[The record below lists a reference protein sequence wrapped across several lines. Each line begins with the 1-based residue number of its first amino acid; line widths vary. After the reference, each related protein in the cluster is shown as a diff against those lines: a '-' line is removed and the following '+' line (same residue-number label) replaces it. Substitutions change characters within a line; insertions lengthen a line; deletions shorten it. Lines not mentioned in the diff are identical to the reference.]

1 MRFELVGFNV
11 DFRTNAEMEVGSDM
25 HILCRFAGRFPD
37 LAAEIL
43 ERDRHKRRN
52 FREET
57 ITDVLMAGLVPFEP
71 FGIRTDYPFDESATG
86 EDMDWEFVDELAVD
100 GRRYIR
106 LHIQAKRAKESKT
119 KIPYWFYGELD
130 HAVAPKPPAGSPKP
144 PKGAPKPPAL
154 HGSQHKLLID
164 EAAKLTGCVPLYMF
178 YHPRSATA
186 PAVGAKPAIAG
197 LNWIFADD
205 IPVNVSSG
213 AWPVADKKVE
223 KWRCH
228 FRPLSDLLC
237 FGHGVGTTDL
247 GSPGGDDTAAAGEG
261 RPLIPTPGAIEDML
275 NERRG
280 FDMARDRAPIQAVR
294 DIPQATLAAIR
305 AGRDGAQSDGL
316 KRPRAIFVAGPS
328 DPDGV

>member
-1 MRFELVGFNV
+1 MMDL
-11 DFRTNAEMEVGSDM
+11 
-25 HILCRFAGRFPD
+25 LCRFAHRFPT

-86 EDMDWEFVDELAVD
+86 EDMDWEFVNEHAVD

-119 KIPYWFYGELD
+119 KAPYWFYGELD
-130 HAVAPKPPAGSPKP
+130 HAVAPKPPTGSPKP

-164 EAAKLTGCVPLYMF
+164 EAAKLAGCVPLYMF
-178 YHPRSATA
+178 YHPMSATVA
-186 PAVGAKPAIAG
+186 ASGTKPAIEG
-197 LNWIFADD
+197 LNWIFAND
-205 IPVNVSSG
+205 IPVNLTSG
-213 AWPVADKKVE
+213 AWPVADKKIE
-223 KWRCH
+223 KWRKH

-237 FGHGVGTTDL
+237 LGHGAASTDVGTPD
-247 GSPGGDDTAAAGEG
+247 GDGTATADAG
-261 RPLIPTPGAIEDML
+261 RLSIPTPGEIEDLL
-275 NERRG
+275 NEVRG
-280 FDMARDRAPIQAVR
+280 YGVAQDRPPVR
-294 DIPQATLAAIR
+294 AIGDIPQATLGAIR
-305 AGRDGAQSDGL
+305 ADSAVAKFDGL
-316 KRPRAIFVAGPS
+316 KRPRAIFVSGTSAAT
-328 DPDGV
+328 DA